1 MLKTEEEDMINT
13 HYRSRSLLAVGAGVL
28 LSLAAPLAQAQQF
41 PSKPIHFVHPFAG
54 GSASDTIYRPVMDK
68 LSIALGVPILV
79 EPRPGGGG
87 LVSALHVK
95 SQPPDGYT
103 IYMASN
109 TLTSRSVE
117 PNAQIDSRKDFTAIV
132 PAAASTIALAVNTDQ
147 IKATTLKDFIEEVR
161 AKPGQFNYSSYGVG
175 SSSNVAME
183 LLLYEGKIKMVHV
196 PFNGSAP
203 AVLDTAAGRTQ
214 ATITIT
220 STLKPFVASLGGSGK
235 LRMLVVT
242 TAERSPLL
250 PDVPGMR
257 ESGFPQIDY
266 PVWSAFVGP
275 AGMPR
280 PIVDKLN
287 KEVTGVYHDPQIL
300 EGLPKFGQVPM
311 YGSPDDVAKLI
322 ARDYDNVSK
331 LVKEAGLK
339 LE

>member
-1 MLKTEEEDMINT
+1 MTVA
-13 HYRSRSLLAVGAGVL
+13 RSRIVRLIVMGAGL
-28 LSLAAPLAQAQQF
+28 LCVTMAQAQQY

-54 GSASDTIYRPVMDK
+54 GSATDVIYRPVMEK
-68 LSIALGVPILV
+68 LSQQIGQPVITEAK
-79 EPRPGGGG
+79 PGGGG

-95 SQPPDGYT
+95 AQPADGYT

-109 TLTSRSVE
+109 TLISRSVE
-117 PNAQIDSRKDFTAIV
+117 PNAQIDARKDFTPIV

-147 IKATTLKDFIEEVR
+147 VKATTLKEFIDEVR
-161 AKPGQFNYSSYGVG
+161 AKPGQLNYASYGIG

-183 LLLYEGKIKMVHV
+183 LLLYEAKLKMVHV
-196 PFNGSAP
+196 PYQGSAP
-203 AVLDTAAGRTQ
+203 AAADTVAGRTQ

-220 STLKPFVASLGGSGK
+220 STLRPFVASLGGSGK
-235 LRMLVVT
+235 LRILVVT
-242 TAERSPLL
+242 TAERSSLL

-275 AGMPR
+275 PGVPR
-280 PIVDKLN
+280 PIVDRLN
-287 KEVTGVYHDPQIL
+287 KEITAVYRDPKIL

-311 YGSPDDVAKLI
+311 YGSPEDLAKLI
-322 ARDYDNVSK
+322 ARDYDGVSK